1 MKKFLTNERNSIL
14 FFAAVLLI
22 AAVFITA
29 VSDIGCDKTAE
40 DRAQLEKAV
49 ANAAVAC
56 YAVEGAYPPSV
67 EYLTEYYGVQISTSS
82 VFSSSVLL
90 LLLLFYNHRFSSHWN
105 PSFSNFA

>member
-1 MKKFLTNERNSIL
+1 MKNFLTNERNSIL
-14 FFAAVLLI
+14 FFVAVLLI
-22 AAVFITA
+22 AVVFIAA

-67 EYLTEYYGVQISTSS
+67 EYLTEYYGVQIDSERFTVKYDLYASNLMPDIT
-82 VFSSSVLL
+82 VLVN
-90 LLLLFYNHRFSSHWN
+90 NHED
-105 PSFSNFA
+105 

>member
-1 MKKFLTNERNSIL
+1 MKKFLTNEHNSIL

-67 EYLTEYYGVQISTSS
+67 EYLTEYYGVQIDSERFTVKYDLYASNLMPDIT
-82 VFSSSVLL
+82 VLVN
-90 LLLLFYNHRFSSHWN
+90 NHED
-105 PSFSNFA
+105 

>member
-56 YAVEGAYPPSV
+56 YAVEGAYAPSV
-67 EYLTEYYGVQISTSS
+67 EYLTEYYGVQIDSERFTVKYDLYASNLMPDIT
-82 VFSSSVLL
+82 VLVN
-90 LLLLFYNHRFSSHWN
+90 NHED
-105 PSFSNFA
+105 

>member
-14 FFAAVLLI
+14 FFVAVLLI

-67 EYLTEYYGVQISTSS
+67 EYLTEYYGVQIDSERFTVKYDLYASNLMPDIT
-82 VFSSSVLL
+82 VLVN
-90 LLLLFYNHRFSSHWN
+90 NHED
-105 PSFSNFA
+105 

>member
-1 MKKFLTNERNSIL
+1 MKNFLTNERNSIL

-67 EYLTEYYGVQISTSS
+67 EYLTEYYGVQIDSERFTVKYALYASNLMPDIT
-82 VFSSSVLL
+82 VLVN
-90 LLLLFYNHRFSSHWN
+90 NHED
-105 PSFSNFA
+105 

>member
-14 FFAAVLLI
+14 FFFAVLLI

-67 EYLTEYYGVQISTSS
+67 EYLTEYYGVQIDSERFTVKYDLYASNLMPDIT
-82 VFSSSVLL
+82 VLVN
-90 LLLLFYNHRFSSHWN
+90 NHED
-105 PSFSNFA
+105 

>member
-67 EYLTEYYGVQISTSS
+67 EYLTEYYGVQIDSERFTVKYDLYASNLMPDIT
-82 VFSSSVLL
+82 VLVN
-90 LLLLFYNHRFSSHWN
+90 NHED
-105 PSFSNFA
+105 

>member
-1 MKKFLTNERNSIL
+1 MKKFLTNEHNSIL
-14 FFAAVLLI
+14 FFVAVLLI
-22 AAVFITA
+22 TAVFITA

-67 EYLTEYYGVQISTSS
+67 EYLTEYYGVQIDSERFTVKYDLYASNLMPDIT
-82 VFSSSVLL
+82 VLVN
-90 LLLLFYNHRFSSHWN
+90 NHED
-105 PSFSNFA
+105 

>member
-14 FFAAVLLI
+14 FFVAVLLI

-67 EYLTEYYGVQISTSS
+67 EYLTEYYGVQIDSERFTVKYDLYASNLMPDIT
-82 VFSSSVLL
+82 VLEKE
-90 LLLLFYNHRFSSHWN
+90 
-105 PSFSNFA
+105 P